1 MFFRGREAKM
11 AILVEKVAD
20 PCPNPITSHHKSLS
34 PASPVSPSLK
44 WDNVKKELEGFAAMA
59 CSCQGGR
66 INIQEFAT
74 FLKLPINPALQ
85 ELFALFDRVSD
96 GGVRRTHS

>member
-1 MFFRGREAKM
+1 MYQLCPT
-11 AILVEKVAD
+11 ILCVN
-20 PCPNPITSHHKSLS
+20 PNCKSNIPLTQSLPHHKSLS

-66 INIQEFAT
+66 INIQEFAA
-74 FLKLPINPALQ
+74 FLKLPLNPALQ

-96 GGVRRTHS
+96 RGVRRTHG